1 MLIENAPNGLT
12 VAATV
17 LAAVGLA
24 LIVVFGG
31 RKNKNVFGKV
41 FGGLKG
47 VYGLVNLLSDIL
59 SYCRIFGLGLAT
71 CAIGLAFNTLG
82 EIIFGIPGI
91 GYPVGVLILIPLHVF
106 NLALGILGAY
116 VHNARLQFLEFYGKF
131 YDGGGRLFSPLGS
144 KTKHI
149 RFG

>member
-1 MLIENAPNGLT
+1 M
-12 VAATV
+12 
-17 LAAVGLA
+17 
-24 LIVVFGG
+24 
-31 RKNKNVFGKV
+31 
-41 FGGLKG
+41 
-47 VYGLVNLLSDIL
+47 
-59 SYCRIFGLGLAT
+59 
-71 CAIGLAFNTLG
+71 
-82 EIIFGIPGI
+82 
-91 GYPVGVLILIPLHVF
+91 LILIPLHVF